1 MANARFGLRQF
12 GRNINAWLSRQW
24 KRLPESFRWNL
35 EDTFKPEDISERLL
49 PGEEPLLEIGL
60 AWYRDIYGT
69 IMFNYTTIVAFV
81 TILATLLIVFSP
93 VNILYAFLPS
103 VIFIIALFTAIYEHI
118 VYKQWRLLKTN
129 ARLIISVPQPGS
141 GFIPLVDNIEIGG
154 LPKVMDTNWS
164 PNPLWRTFQFFT
176 GARDVSLSL
185 GGYQFETGK
194 VKDPLIIP
202 DMLPEDIFRL
212 RRLIFPVK

>member
-1 MANARFGLRQF
+1 MASQRKGFRRFGHGVL
-12 GRNINAWLSRQW
+12 AWLNRQW
-24 KRLPESFRWNL
+24 KRLPESFRWNI
-35 EDTFKPEDISERLL
+35 EDTFQPEDIAERLL
-49 PGEEPLLEIGL
+49 PGEEPQLEIGL
-60 AWYRDIYGT
+60 AWYRDIYGR
-69 IMFNYTTIVAFV
+69 IMFDYTAIVTLLTV
-81 TILATLLIVFSP
+81 IVTLLIVFSSL
-93 VNILYAFLPS
+93 NILYALLPPL
-103 VIFIIALFTAIYEHI
+103 IFIIALFTAIYEHI
-118 VYKQWRLLKTN
+118 IYKQWRLLKTN

-141 GFIPLVDNIEIGG
+141 TLIPLVDNIEIGG

-202 DMLPEDIFRL
+202 DMMPDDIFKL